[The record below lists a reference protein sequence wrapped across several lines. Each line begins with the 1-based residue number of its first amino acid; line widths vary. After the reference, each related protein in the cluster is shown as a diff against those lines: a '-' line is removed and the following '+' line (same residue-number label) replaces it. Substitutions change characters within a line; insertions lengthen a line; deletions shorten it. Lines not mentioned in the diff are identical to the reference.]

1 VNAVTIKEERYIEI
15 SNRFEALE
23 NMDDNVDLRKYCRK
37 YQNFSPKESR

>member
-1 VNAVTIKEERYIEI
+1 VNAVPIKEERYFEI